1 MSHPPLDTSAPVDR
15 GYSVRVVLTRRSLL
29 GAMAAAAAAGCDAS
43 RLGDRQSR
51 GIRKGTAR
59 IGLLSSG
66 TAVAPDEPP
75 FAAFREGMRV
85 EGFEEGQD
93 YDIAYRFGVFDPDL
107 MLRWAKEFVADDVQ
121 VIMASTTGATQA
133 ARAATSSVPIVMIAS
148 HDPID
153 AGVVKDLVRP
163 GGNVTGH
170 SLTGGDLMPLQLD
183 YLQQITP
190 VRLLAYLSPS
200 FPGYGPSYPSVTD
213 AFERRMRATAA
224 TFGIDVLAPRIQSTA
239 DVAPALATLASEPI
253 DAVFLIESPTWFVA
267 GTRRPIDQV
276 VDFAARRGIPSF
288 GSNRLYAQNGVLATY
303 GDARSYVELHRT
315 AATYVGGILRG
326 TRPGDLAID
335 KPTRLELV
343 VNAKT
348 ASAMRREIPPSVL
361 RRASVIP

>member
-1 MSHPPLDTSAPVDR
+1 
-15 GYSVRVVLTRRSLL
+15 
-29 GAMAAAAAAGCDAS
+29 
-43 RLGDRQSR
+43 
-51 GIRKGTAR
+51 
-59 IGLLSSG
+59 
-66 TAVAPDEPP
+66 
-75 FAAFREGMRV
+75 
-85 EGFEEGQD
+85 
-93 YDIAYRFGVFDPDL
+93 
-107 MLRWAKEFVADDVQ
+107 
-121 VIMASTTGATQA
+121 
-133 ARAATSSVPIVMIAS
+133 MIAS